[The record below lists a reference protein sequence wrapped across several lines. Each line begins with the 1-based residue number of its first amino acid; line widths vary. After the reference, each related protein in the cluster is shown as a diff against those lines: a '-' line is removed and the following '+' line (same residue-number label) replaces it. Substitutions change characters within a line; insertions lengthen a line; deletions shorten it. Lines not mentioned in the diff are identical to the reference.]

1 MSDDLNRLAERA
13 GIERSYLSLMGPV
26 VSAEEAPL
34 RATLAALGIPAG
46 DDAAVAASLAG
57 VAPRDPGPMAA
68 PEGIACYVPD
78 WLRDSRCWGIA
89 CQIYSLRSKRN
100 WGMGDFEDLA
110 RFAEIAAEAGADFVG
125 VNPLHALFMA
135 DPLKFSPFS
144 PSSRHF
150 LNPFYIALDRVP
162 GAETV
167 LADMVVPAEV
177 HEAKFVDYAHVGPL
191 KRKALTF
198 LFRAFRET
206 GDPAAAQDFAD
217 YVAAGGRPLFLHA
230 LFEALSQAMVEEG
243 HAASWHGWP
252 EEYRHP
258 ASRAVTAFAAAH
270 AEEIAFHSWLQWTA
284 ERQLG
289 QAQARAKA
297 AGMRIGLY
305 LDMAVGVAPDG
316 SATWSDREL
325 TVPSARVGA
334 PPDYY
339 NADGQDWGVAP
350 LSPAVLQARNYEPY
364 REVIDTVLRHAGA
377 LRIDHA
383 MSLYRLFWI
392 SEGFT
397 AADGVY
403 VRYPLADML
412 RTLAEVS
419 QEQQAI
425 VIGEALG
432 VVPKGFPEVLSAT
445 EIQAYVVY
453 FFEKRGED
461 FIPVAEYPREA
472 LACITTH
479 DLHSLAGWWSAHDL
493 KTRRVFGYLKEEDVE
508 QAYAE
513 RASERMH
520 LLYTL
525 ADHELLPHDVWAV
538 RDGHQPPPETIPL
551 SVAVELHRLV
561 ARSPSRLFVL
571 AIEDL
576 TGDPEQINIPGTID
590 EHPNW
595 RRKIVCDIEDLP
607 EHPFFKAITAALR
620 EERPRG

>member
-1 MSDDLNRLAERA
+1 MSDDLDRLAERA
-13 GIERSYLSLMGPV
+13 GIERSYLSLIGPV
-26 VSAEEAPL
+26 VTAAEAPL
-34 RATLAALGIPAG
+34 RATLAALGIAAG
-46 DDAAVAASLAG
+46 DDRAVAESLAR
-57 VAPRDPGPMAA
+57 VAPRDPGPMQA

-78 WLRDSRCWGIA
+78 WLRDKRCWGVA
-89 CQIYSLRSKRN
+89 CQIYSLRSERN

-110 RFAEIAAEAGADFVG
+110 RFSEIAAAAGADFIG

-135 DPLKFSPFS
+135 DALKFSPFS

-150 LNPFYIALDRVP
+150 LNPLYIALDKVP
-162 GAETV
+162 GADKV
-167 LADMVVPAEV
+167 LAEMVVPAAV
-177 HEAKFVDYAHVGPL
+177 HDAKFVDYAAVGPL
-191 KRKALTF
+191 KLKALTF
-198 LFRAFRET
+198 LFRAFREA
-206 GDPAAAQDFAD
+206 GDPAEAREFAD
-217 YVAAGGRPLFLHA
+217 FVAAGGRSLYLHA
-230 LFEALSQAMVEEG
+230 LFEALSQAMVDKG
-243 HAASWHGWP
+243 HAAAWHGWP

-258 ASRAVTAFAAAH
+258 ANRAVTAFAASHGEA
-270 AEEIAFHSWLQWTA
+270 IAFHCWLQWMA
-284 ERQLG
+284 ERQLAA
-289 QAQARAKA
+289 AQARAKA

-325 TVPSARVGA
+325 TVPSVRVGA

-350 LSPAVLQARNYEPY
+350 LSPAALAARDFEPY

-403 VRYPLADML
+403 VRYPLAAML

-419 QEQQAI
+419 QRRESI

-445 EIQAYVVY
+445 EIQSYVVY

-461 FIPVAEYPREA
+461 FVPVAEYPREA

-479 DLHSLAGWWSAHDL
+479 DLHTLAGWWSAHDL
-493 KTRRVFGYLKEEDVE
+493 TTRRGFGYLKEEDVA
-508 QAYAE
+508 QAFAE
-513 RASERMH
+513 RASERLH

-525 ADHELLPHDVWAV
+525 ADHGLLPEDVWAV
-538 RDGHQPPPETIPL
+538 RDGRQPPPATIPL
-551 SVAVELHRLV
+551 SVAVALHRLV
-561 ARSPSRLFVL
+561 ARTPSRLFVL

-576 TGDPEQINIPGTID
+576 TGDPEQVNIPGTID

-607 EHPFFKAITAALR
+607 QHPFFRAVAAALR
-620 EERPRG
+620 EERPR

>member
-13 GIERSYLSLMGPV
+13 GIERSYLSLMGPTV
-26 VSAEEAPL
+26 TAAEAPL
-34 RATLAALGIPAG
+34 RATLQALGIPAG
-46 DDAAVAASLAG
+46 DDFAVAESLQKVPA
-57 VAPRDPGPMAA
+57 RDPGPMQA
-68 PEGIACYVPD
+68 PDGVACHVPD

-89 CQIYSLRSKRN
+89 CQIYSLRSRRN

-110 RFAEIAAEAGADFVG
+110 RFAEIAAAAGADFIG

-135 DPLKFSPFS
+135 DALKFSPFS

-150 LNPFYIALDRVP
+150 LNPLYIALDKVP
-162 GAETV
+162 GAGTV
-167 LADMVVPAEV
+167 LAEMVVPPEV
-177 HEAKFVDYAHVGPL
+177 RNASLVDYANVGPL
-191 KRKALTF
+191 KLKALTF
-198 LFRAFRET
+198 LFRAFREA
-206 GDPAAAQDFAD
+206 GDPAEARAFAD
-217 YVAAGGRPLFLHA
+217 YVASAGRPLYLHA
-230 LFEALSQAMVEEG
+230 LFEALSQAMVERG
-243 HAASWHGWP
+243 HAAAWHGWP

-258 ASRAVTAFAAAH
+258 ASRAVTTFAAGN
-270 AEEIAFHSWLQWTA
+270 AEAIAFHSWLQWTA

-289 QAQARAKA
+289 AAQARAKA

-325 TVPSARVGA
+325 TVPSVRVGA

-350 LSPAVLQARNYEPY
+350 LSPAVLQARDYEPY

-392 SEGFT
+392 AEGFT

-403 VRYPLADML
+403 VRYPLAAML
-412 RTLAEVS
+412 KTLAEVS
-419 QEQQAI
+419 QARESI

-432 VVPKGFPEVLSAT
+432 VVPPGFPEVLGAT

-453 FFEKRGED
+453 FFEKRGEH
-461 FIPVAEYPREA
+461 FVPVAEYPREA

-493 KTRRVFGYLKEEDVE
+493 KTRRGFGYLKEADVE

-513 RASERMH
+513 RASERLH

-525 ADHELLPHDVWAV
+525 ADHALLPEDVWAV
-538 RDGHQPPPETIPL
+538 RDGHQPPPEMIPL
-551 SVAVELHRLV
+551 SVAVALHRLV
-561 ARSPSRLFVL
+561 ARTPSRLFVL

-576 TGDPEQINIPGTID
+576 TGDPEQVNIPGTID

-595 RRKIVCDIEDLP
+595 RRRIVCDIEDLP
-607 EHPFFKAITAALR
+607 EHPFFRAITAALR
-620 EERPRG
+620 EERPR

>member
-1 MSDDLNRLAERA
+1 MSDDLNRLADRA
-13 GIERSYLSLMGPV
+13 GIERSFVSLMGPV
-26 VSAEEAPL
+26 VTAADAPL

-46 DDAAVAASLAG
+46 DQRAVAESLAK
-57 VAPRDPGPMAA
+57 VAPRDPGPMQA

-89 CQIYSLRSKRN
+89 CQIYSLRSQRN

-110 RFAEIAAEAGADFVG
+110 RFAEIAAQAGADFIG

-135 DPLKFSPFS
+135 DARKFSPFS

-150 LNPFYIALDRVP
+150 LNPFYIALDKVP
-162 GAETV
+162 GAATV
-167 LADMVVPAEV
+167 LAEMVVPPEV
-177 HEAKFVDYAHVGPL
+177 QNAKFVDYAAVGPL
-191 KRKALTF
+191 KLKALTF
-198 LFRAFRET
+198 LFRAFRGA
-206 GDPAAAQDFAD
+206 GDPDAARDFAD
-217 YVAAGGRPLFLHA
+217 FVAAGGRPLYLHA
-230 LFEALSQAMVEEG
+230 LFEALSQAMVEGG
-243 HAASWHGWP
+243 HAATWHGWP
-252 EEYRHP
+252 EEYQHP
-258 ASRAVTAFAAAH
+258 ASRAVTAFAASH
-270 AEEIAFHSWLQWTA
+270 AEAIAFHSWLQWTA
-284 ERQLG
+284 ERQLAM
-289 QAQARAKA
+289 AQARARA

-325 TVPSARVGA
+325 TVPSVRVGA

-350 LSPAVLQARNYEPY
+350 LSPAALQARDYEPY

-392 SEGFT
+392 SQGFT

-403 VRYPLADML
+403 VRYPLAAML

-419 QEQQAI
+419 QERQSI

-432 VVPKGFPEVLSAT
+432 VVPPGFPEVLSAT
-445 EIQAYVVY
+445 QIQAYVVF
-453 FFEKRGED
+453 FFEKRGEH
-461 FIPVAEYPREA
+461 FIPIAEYPREA

-493 KTRRVFGYLKEEDVE
+493 NTRRGFGYLREEDVE
-508 QAYAE
+508 RAMAE
-513 RASERMH
+513 RASERLH

-525 ADHELLPHDVWAV
+525 ADHGLLPDDMHSV
-538 RDGHQPPPETIPL
+538 RDGHQPPPQTIPE
-551 SVAVELHRLV
+551 SVAVALHRLV
-561 ARSPSRLFVL
+561 ARAPSRLFVL

-576 TGDPEQINIPGTID
+576 TADPEQVNIPGTID

-595 RRKIVCDIEDLP
+595 RRKIVWISV
-607 EHPFFKAITAALR
+607 A
-620 EERPRG
+620 

>member
-1 MSDDLNRLAERA
+1 MSDDLNRLADRA
-13 GIERSYLSLMGPV
+13 GVERTYLSLMGPTV
-26 VSAEEAPL
+26 TAAEAPL
-34 RATLAALGIPAG
+34 RATLKALGVPA
-46 DDAAVAASLAG
+46 DDDRAVVDSLAN
-57 VAPRDPGPMAA
+57 VPPRDPGPMQA
-68 PEGIACYVPD
+68 PEGVACYVPD
-78 WLRDSRCWGIA
+78 WLRDSRCWGVA
-89 CQIYSLRSKRN
+89 CQIYSLRSRRN

-110 RFAEIAAEAGADFVG
+110 RFAEIVAAAGGDFIG

-135 DPLKFSPFS
+135 DARKFSPFS

-150 LNPFYIALDRVP
+150 LNPLYIALDKVP
-162 GAETV
+162 GADTV
-167 LADMVVPAEV
+167 LAEMKVPADV
-177 HEAKFVDYAHVGPL
+177 HGATFVDYARVGPF
-191 KRKALTF
+191 KRRALTF
-198 LFRAFRET
+198 LFRAFRES
-206 GDPAAAQDFAD
+206 GDAAAAQEFAD
-217 YVAAGGRPLFLHA
+217 YVAAGGRPLYLHA
-230 LFEALSQAMVEEG
+230 LFEAVSQAMVEEG
-243 HAASWHGWP
+243 HSASWHGWP

-258 ASRAVTAFAAAH
+258 ANKAVTAFAAAH
-270 AEEIAFHSWLQWTA
+270 GEDIAFHCWLQWTA
-284 ERQLG
+284 ERQLAD
-289 QAQARAKA
+289 AQARAKA

-325 TVPSARVGA
+325 TVPSVRIGA

-350 LSPAVLQARNYEPY
+350 LSPAVLQARDYEPY

-403 VRYPLADML
+403 VRYPLAAML

-419 QEQQAI
+419 QQNQAI

-432 VVPKGFPEVLSAT
+432 VVPPGFPEVLSAT

-453 FFEKRGED
+453 FFEKRGEQ

-479 DLHSLAGWWSAHDL
+479 DLHTLAGWWSAHDL
-493 KTRRVFGYLKEEDVE
+493 KVRVGINYLPADQFE
-508 QAYAE
+508 QALVE
-513 RASERMH
+513 RASERHH
-520 LLYTL
+520 LLVTL
-525 ADHELLPHDVWAV
+525 NDHRLLPDDMRAV
-538 RDGHQPPPETIPL
+538 FEGRVPPPETLPG
-551 SVAVELHRLV
+551 SVATALHRLV

-571 AIEDL
+571 AVEDL
-576 TGDPEQINIPGTID
+576 TADQEQVNIPGTVD

-595 RRKIVCDIEDLP
+595 RRKIACDIEELAQQ
-607 EHPFFKAITAALR
+607 PFFRAITAALR
-620 EERPRG
+620 EERPR